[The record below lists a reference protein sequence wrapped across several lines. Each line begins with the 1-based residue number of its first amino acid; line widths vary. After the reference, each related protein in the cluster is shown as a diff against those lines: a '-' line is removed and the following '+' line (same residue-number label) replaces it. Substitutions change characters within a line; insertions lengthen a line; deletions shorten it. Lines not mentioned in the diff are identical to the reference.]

1 MITRIGAYAI
11 VNAAT
16 DQPAFWRSVAGL
28 GLTDV
33 ALFVNGLDE
42 PQFAISAARERVLGD
57 AIMGLHRHGVSPHLV
72 TWLRPTERYLND
84 AASRLRALCMTWG
97 VRSLQF
103 DAEEPWTRHPALRG
117 KGAAAARAFLDRHWT
132 FDVWPCPLGVTGITF
147 VPDAVVPLAERC
159 HYVLPQAYSIANQS
173 AVYRPGQTQ
182 RIAHE
187 RWSRFGKPIVMG
199 LAAWKLNRSGG
210 LTQSASMQRA
220 IVATESLALPA
231 VNEVAYWSLRW
242 ILQSKER
249 SAFVAGACAK
259 ARAGVPQSTPGSSL
273 APAPASTA
281 REWALEEEF

>member
-1 MITRIGAYAI
+1 MINRIWAYAI
-11 VNAAT
+11 VNTAT
-16 DQPAFWRSVAGL
+16 DQAAFWRSVTGL

-42 PQFAISAARERVLGD
+42 ERFVISPARERVLAD
-57 AIMGLHRHGVSPHLV
+57 AIMGLHRNGVSPHLV
-72 TWLRPTERYLND
+72 SWLRPTERYMND
-84 AASRLRALCMTWG
+84 AALRLRALCMTWG

-103 DAEEPWTRHPALRG
+103 DAEEPWTRHPTLRG
-117 KGAAAARAFLDRHWT
+117 KGATAARAFLDRHWA
-132 FDVWPCPLGVTGITF
+132 FDYWPCPLGVTGITF
-147 VPDAVVPLAERC
+147 VPDAVMPLAERC
-159 HYVLPQAYSIANQS
+159 HYVLPQAYSIAS
-173 AVYRPGQTQ
+173 ASTVYRPGQTQ

-210 LTQSASMQRA
+210 LTQTASMQRA
-220 IVATESLALPA
+220 IVAAESLTVPV

-259 ARAGVPQSTPGSSL
+259 ARAGMPQSAP
-273 APAPASTA
+273 APAPASPPPPVA
-281 REWALEEEF
+281 HEWALEEF